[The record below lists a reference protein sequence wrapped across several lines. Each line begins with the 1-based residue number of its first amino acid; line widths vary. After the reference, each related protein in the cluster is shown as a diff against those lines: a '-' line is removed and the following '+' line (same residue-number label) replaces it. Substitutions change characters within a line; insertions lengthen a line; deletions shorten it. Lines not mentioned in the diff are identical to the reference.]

1 MLLNERIFNLLRVQN
16 KTAKDLGNFINVKPS
31 SISAWKTEGSFPS
44 SKYIIRISEF
54 FNVSLD
60 YLFFGS
66 ETTKTIIYKPENYSR
81 LTELDKQLIDSQISM
96 LLSRPEYQEPKQQVI
111 YPLKKLQPAQVNEQT
126 STYIYRKGQAAAG
139 APILAID
146 LHEFYSVHDIKN
158 YPGAF
163 IIQAQGDS
171 MIGDGINDGD
181 FVLFKPTSST
191 LNGSIALVTTPDNE
205 VTIKH
210 FYKHRDGYSL
220 HSSNDD
226 YMPLIFDKKQPL
238 LVTGEYIKTYKK
250 EDCTP
255 VSL

>member
-1 MLLNERIFNLLRVQN
+1 MSITLRILELIDTN
-16 KTAKDLGNFINVKPS
+16 KIKPADLTREISLSNGVISQWKQGKQKPS
-31 SISAWKTEGSFPS
+31 LEAVAKIAT
-44 SKYIIRISEF
+44 Y
-54 FNVSLD
+54 FNVSTD
-60 YLFFGS
+60 YIINGS
-66 ETTKTIIYKPENYSR
+66 DKSITVYKPESYSR
-81 LTELDKQLIDSQISM
+81 LTDLDKQLIDSQISM
-96 LLSRPEYQEPKQQVI
+96 LLSRPEYQEPKQQII
-111 YPLKKLQPAQVNEQT
+111 YPLKKLQSTQVKEET
-126 STYIYRKGQAAAG
+126 SIYIYRKGQAAAG
-139 APILAID
+139 LPIMAVD
-146 LHEFYSVHDIKN
+146 HNEFYSVHDIKN

-171 MIGDGINDGD
+171 MIGDGIDDGD